1 MNASDIRLA
10 NAARMGRNEEVKQH
24 LADGADVNAQN
35 DAGRNA
41 LHHAAAWDN
50 KEAAEL
56 FLAKGADVNAQMVG
70 GQTPLDMA
78 IMSNAFLIADLIR
91 KNGGMREE
99 ELE

>member
-91 KNGGMREE
+91 KNGAK
-99 ELE
+99 